1 MLRLVLMDW
10 SWLDGMIKKFG
21 FQQVDDIRGMFRFVG
36 ALVCGLHPSKITV
49 SDGAV
54 DFTYT
59 VEDKEVKRSYA
70 LERSDGKIVAFT
82 NPDGTR
88 TEVLRNG

>member
-1 MLRLVLMDW
+1 MNYNFPEHE
-10 SWLDGMIKKFG
+10 SIDGMY
-21 FQQVDDIRGMFRFVG
+21 MFEG
-36 ALVCGLHPSKITV
+36 AICCGLHPSKISV
-49 SDGAV
+49 SDGAI
-54 DFTYT
+54 DFAYT
-59 VEDKEVKRSYA
+59 VGGKEAVRSYS

>member
-1 MLRLVLMDW
+1 MDW
-10 SWLDGMIKKFG
+10 SWLADMIKKFG
-21 FQQVDDIRGMFRFVG
+21 FEQVDNIRGMFRFVG

-49 SDGAV
+49 SDGTIDFVYGSAV
-54 DFTYT
+54 
-59 VEDKEVKRSYA
+59 RSFS
-70 LERSDGKIVAFT
+70 LERAGGKIIAFT